1 MIGRERG
8 RGPLGRGGR
17 GSDEIAES
25 AARMRNDLKNRFSNK
40 IQTFIT
46 IIYVITKYL
55 VSCLSDA
62 WSDDVDTVTC
72 EWLSQPR
79 HCQTAGL
86 HTQAGLYED
95 TTTTRKL
102 KSQMGHNFLFSMVFC
117 QNRPKI
123 NC

>member
-86 HTQAGLYED
+86 HQVCMRTPLQLVSSN
-95 TTTTRKL
+95 L
-102 KSQMGHNFLFSMVFC
+102 KWAIISYFPWYFVKTGS
-117 QNRPKI
+117 K
-123 NC
+123 